1 MISQLTA
8 YHPITIIVLDGLDE
22 CNMDTRH
29 HLLDA
34 LEKFLS
40 QSEGLV
46 KILVSSREEGDLV
59 CELRDYPS
67 LRISSERN
75 TKDIKAFVTT
85 ETERLVAQK
94 KLLRHS
100 SKKTELQ
107 ALIVDSLKKRANG
120 M

>member
-1 MISQLTA
+1 M
-8 YHPITIIVLDGLDE
+8 
-22 CNMDTRH
+22 
-29 HLLDA
+29 
-34 LEKFLS
+34 
-40 QSEGLV
+40 

-67 LRISSERN
+67 LRISSERD

-85 ETERLVAQK
+85 ETERLVAERIC
-94 KLLRHS
+94 LRHS

-107 ALIVDSLKKRANG
+107 ALIVDSLKKKRANG